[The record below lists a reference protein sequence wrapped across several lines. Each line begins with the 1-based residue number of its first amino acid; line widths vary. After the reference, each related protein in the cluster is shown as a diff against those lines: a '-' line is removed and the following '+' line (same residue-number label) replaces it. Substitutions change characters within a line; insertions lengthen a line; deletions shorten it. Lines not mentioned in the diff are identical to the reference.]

1 MAELAEET
9 KEALLTAIKEMAP
22 KEVRAEALQQLAT
35 AYAMTVGAARTRL
48 PGYTPPTSSS

>member
-1 MAELAEET
+1 MADLVEET

-22 KEVRAEALQQLAT
+22 KEVRGEGLQHLAT

-48 PGYTPPTSSS
+48 PGYTPPSSS